1 MSLFEKNHFFIRKLH
16 SLFGVI
22 PIGLFLLEHLYTNS
36 FANQGPESYNAKV
49 EFLQSLS
56 YVLYIEIFLIILPI
70 LFHGLY
76 GLYVVYIAKNNV
88 LQYNYYRNWAFYLQR
103 VTAVVTLVFVL
114 YHLWALRISSAL
126 YGTEVTFASVAEH
139 LSNPWIFAF
148 YVIGLLASTFHFA
161 NGLWAFL
168 INWGIA
174 VGVKAQ
180 QVFGWITGFIFV
192 ILSVMGLQALFA
204 FVA

>member
-1 MSLFEKNHFFIRKLH
+1 MSVFEKNHFFIRKMH

-36 FANQGPESYNAKV
+36 FATQGAASYNAKI
-49 EFLQSLS
+49 EFLKSLS
-56 YVLYIEIFLIILPI
+56 YVLYIEIFIIILPI
-70 LFHGLY
+70 LLHALY

-88 LQYNYYRNWAFYLQR
+88 LRYTYYRNWAFYLQR
-103 VTAVVTLVFVL
+103 ITAVITLVFVL
-114 YHLWALRISSAL
+114 YHLWTLRISAAL
-126 YGTEVTFASVAEH
+126 FGTEITFTTMVEQ
-139 LSNPWIFAF
+139 LSNPGIFVF
-148 YVIGLLASTFHFA
+148 YVIGLLSATFHFA

-180 QVFGWITGFIFV
+180 QVLGWVTGILFV
-192 ILSVMGLQALFA
+192 ILSIMGLQGLFA
-204 FVA
+204 FL